1 MKEGIDLFE
10 YETWKPLETAFG
22 FDHPFWSIN
31 KHTIVTTWI
40 VLGILLALVL
50 LFRLYIHRKN
60 STYRQMVLTIVDA
73 FVELSTQTLG
83 RMSFNHCAFIT
94 ALFTFILFCNCAS
107 LIPWLEEPTQDLN
120 TTLALGIISFLYI
133 QASSIQVH
141 GLGGYI
147 KEYFTPFFIMFPLHV
162 VGKLANI
169 ISISFRL
176 FGNIFGG
183 VVIMKIW
190 SGFIEGSIALEFF
203 NLLSGMYFLL
213 VGFFVLFEGFLQAFV
228 FSILT
233 LTYLSI
239 AIQGEEE
246 L

>member
-1 MKEGIDLFE
+1 
-10 YETWKPLETAFG
+10 
-22 FDHPFWSIN
+22 
-31 KHTIVTTWI
+31 
-40 VLGILLALVL
+40 
-50 LFRLYIHRKN
+50 
-60 STYRQMVLTIVDA
+60 
-73 FVELSTQTLG
+73 
-83 RMSFNHCAFIT
+83 
-94 ALFTFILFCNCAS
+94 
-107 LIPWLEEPTQDLN
+107 
-120 TTLALGIISFLYI
+120 
-133 QASSIQVH
+133 
-141 GLGGYI
+141 
-147 KEYFTPFFIMFPLHV
+147 
-162 VGKLANI
+162 
-169 ISISFRL
+169 L